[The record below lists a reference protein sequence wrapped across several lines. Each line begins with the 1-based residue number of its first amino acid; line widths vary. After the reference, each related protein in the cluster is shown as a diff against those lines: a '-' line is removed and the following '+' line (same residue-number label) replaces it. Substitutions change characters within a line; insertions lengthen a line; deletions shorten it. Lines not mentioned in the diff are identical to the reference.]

1 MLAQD
6 DPEKIQILRDGEPVL
21 SEDKIKTL
29 SYVDAWNTMRDS
41 AREEFVKRLVPDK
54 LRKAIDD
61 LKRAKSA
68 GS

>member
-21 SEDKIKTL
+21 SSDKIKTL